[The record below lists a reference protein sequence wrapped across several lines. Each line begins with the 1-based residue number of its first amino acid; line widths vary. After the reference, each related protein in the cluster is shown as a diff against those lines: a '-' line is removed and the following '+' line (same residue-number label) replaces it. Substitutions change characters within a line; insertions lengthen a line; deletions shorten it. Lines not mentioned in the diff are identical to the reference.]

1 MSIPFL
7 SEIFSITLIYWWEP
21 SSLFFRPPT
30 TPLRMMSEYHYTS
43 RPRGLSP
50 PQAGATAALSKGAPR
65 EVHVIWAHPK
75 LAQLAHMSPG
85 AAADRVNVSLV
96 RDIVDVDG
104 ADWAYKIAPPIFS
117 VGVVVCAAGPG
128 RGRRDVREGRAGQEG
143 AQPCCRRAEE
153 SPTLGVFTPALS
165 TDDMPG
171 RRVVVSRLRNVLP
184 DRERSVCRGL

>member
-85 AAADRVNVSLV
+85 AAADRVNT
-96 RDIVDVDG
+96 
-104 ADWAYKIAPPIFS
+104 
-117 VGVVVCAAGPG
+117 GPT
-128 RGRRDVREGRAGQEG
+128 RSPRPSSALASSSARRDPAEVDEMYEKAVLARKAHNHAAD
-143 AQPCCRRAEE
+143 AQKNRR
-153 SPTLGVFTPALS
+153 L
-165 TDDMPG
+165 
-171 RRVVVSRLRNVLP
+171 
-184 DRERSVCRGL
+184 